1 MAQLKKLM
9 MLIYFIYV
17 SDVLAVN
24 AKLFEKRRIEV
35 ASVAPIVKLST
46 KLLR

>member
-46 KLLR
+46 TLLR